1 MIFFVP
7 VWSSPFRVHVDPD
20 PKCNEPAAAT
30 VTMQFCDAHA
40 AKMPWFSLIQQVKMV
55 MQITKRIQKVHWH
68 LTHVP
73 IFCSVAEA
81 PTCWYYHQ
89 IHSAKWII
97 ITDHDCYHHRSPGIS
112 PNESPHLELLSSAL
126 VSVQA
131 APAPEKPSEK
141 KPDAEKVLSTAI
153 GSEMSLAPLV
163 ERR

>member
-1 MIFFVP
+1 MIQP
-7 VWSSPFRVHVDPD
+7 DSASQNGDANHQKD
-20 PKCNEPAAAT
+20 PKGALAFDSCS
-30 VTMQFCDAHA
+30 D
-40 AKMPWFSLIQQVKMV
+40 
-55 MQITKRIQKVHWH
+55 
-68 LTHVP
+68 
-73 IFCSVAEA
+73 FCSVEEA
-81 PTCWYYHQ
+81 PACWYYHQ

-141 KPDAEKVLSTAI
+141 KPDAEKALSTAI